1 MDHTV
6 LLIILLVTCWT
17 LNPFLKRQMA
27 GKLAANEYMIF
38 NHCLCTI
45 LIVLYVTYLLMNR
58 QYDLKSLRELSN
70 KDIFIA
76 FTGAFVTV
84 VSSVVLISLLQNNE
98 ASYIIPHVQP
108 CIIVLTLMI
117 GYFFFGE
124 DISRNKLIGTGLIAM
139 GLGFMNKK

>member
-1 MDHTV
+1 MDNTI

-17 LNPFLKRQMA
+17 LNPFLKRQMV

-38 NHCLCTI
+38 NHSLCTI
-45 LIVLYVTYLLMNR
+45 LIVLYVAYLLINR
-58 QYDLKSLRELSN
+58 QYDINTVRKLSN

-76 FTGAFVTV
+76 FIGAFITV

-117 GYFFFGE
+117 GYFFFE
-124 DISRNKLIGTGLIAM
+124 ENISRNKLIGTGLIAI

>member
-1 MDHTV
+1 MDHTII
-6 LLIILLVTCWT
+6 LIILLVTCWT

-38 NHCLCTI
+38 NHSLCTI
-45 LIVLYVTYLLMNR
+45 LIVLYVAYLLMNK
-58 QYDLKSLRELSN
+58 QYDIKPLQDLSRT
-70 KDIFIA
+70 DILVGFI
-76 FTGAFVTV
+76 GAFITV

-108 CIIVLTLMI
+108 CIIVLTLII
-117 GYFFFGE
+117 GYFFYGE

-139 GLGFMNKK
+139 GLVFMNKK